1 MSFQGVSPT
10 VDGMLGGFAFLS
22 PVDVDGSTEF
32 LKEFLEVCVSHLG
45 KQGHVRDVMNPSRI
59 VTLQDATRK

>member
-32 LKEFLEVCVSHLG
+32 LKEFLEVCVS
-45 KQGHVRDVMNPSRI
+45 
-59 VTLQDATRK
+59 

>member
-1 MSFQGVSPT
+1 MSSQGVSPT

-32 LKEFLEVCVSHLG
+32 LKEFLEVCVSHG
-45 KQGHVRDVMNPSRI
+45 KQGQSKVQSVSSG
-59 VTLQDATRK
+59 